1 MSATIE
7 VLPPPLPQAG
17 RDRRRFPRLRLADPI
32 RTVIGRGTGTLVDLS
47 ANGARIRHDSPV
59 ALGARVRVTFDWKG
73 ERFEAT
79 AEVLASRVAALG
91 GSTRFE
97 SRLRFLDV
105 PERSQEILARTMT
118 DVLDDDLRK
127 WVANLHGWHE
137 VEDRQSCVS
146 PGETDRQDRQ
156 DCLSSTYI
164 RCRYVNGRW
173 QQTHTRDPLPPF
185 DGFTVPA
192 ETDPSEI
199 RTLCRTFENSDEEG
213 RCLVRLITGAVV
225 KQ

>member
-7 VLPPPLPQAG
+7 VLPPPLAVPG
-17 RDRRRFPRLRLADPI
+17 RDRRRFPRLRLAEPI

-47 ANGARIRHDSPV
+47 ANGARIRHDAPV
-59 ALGARVRVTFDWKG
+59 PLGARVRVTFDWKG

-91 GSTRFE
+91 DATRFE
-97 SRLRFLDV
+97 SRLRFLAV

-127 WVANLHGWHE
+127 WVANLRGWHE
-137 VEDRQSCVS
+137 VEDRQSCLS
-146 PGETDRQDRQ
+146 GDDDRQ
-156 DCLSSTYI
+156 DCPSSTMTFI
-164 RCRYVNGRW
+164 RCRYVDGRW
-173 QQTHTRDPLPPF
+173 QQTHTRDPLPPY

-192 ETDPSEI
+192 ETNPSEI
-199 RTLCRTFENSDEEG
+199 RTLCRTFEKSDEEG
-213 RCLVRLITGAVV
+213 RSLVRLITGAVV

>member
-7 VLPPPLPQAG
+7 VLPPPLAPPG
-17 RDRRRFPRLRLADPI
+17 RDRRRFPRLRLAEPV
-32 RTVIGRGTGTLVDLS
+32 RTVIGRGVGTLVDLS
-47 ANGARIRHDSPV
+47 ANGARVRHDAPV

-79 AEVLASRVAALG
+79 AEVLASRVASLG
-91 GSTRFE
+91 GATRFE
-97 SRLRFLDV
+97 SRLRFLAV

-127 WVANLHGWHE
+127 WVANLHGWN
-137 VEDRQSCVS
+137 EDDGSENAT
-146 PGETDRQDRQ
+146 PAGG
-156 DCLSSTYI
+156 TYI
-164 RCRYVNGRW
+164 RCRYADGRW
-173 QQTHTRDPLPPF
+173 QQTHTRDPLPPY

-199 RTLCRTFENSDEEG
+199 RTLCRTFEKSDEEG
-213 RCLVRLITGAVV
+213 RSLVRLITGAVAR
-225 KQ
+225 QS

>member
-7 VLPPPLPQAG
+7 VLPPPITLPG
-17 RDRRRFPRLRLADPI
+17 SDRRRFPRLRLTEPV
-32 RTVIGRGTGTLVDLS
+32 RTVIGRGVGTLVDVS

-79 AEVLASRVAALG
+79 AEVLASRVASLG
-91 GSTRFE
+91 DGTRFE
-97 SRLRFLDV
+97 SRLRFLAM

-127 WVANLHGWHE
+127 WVANLRGWDHDDQQTGD
-137 VEDRQSCVS
+137 VHHQ
-146 PGETDRQDRQ
+146 G
-156 DCLSSTYI
+156 TYI
-164 RCRYVNGRW
+164 RCRYVNGQW
-173 QQTHTRDPLPPF
+173 QQTHTRDPLPPG

-192 ETDPSEI
+192 DTDPSEI
-199 RTLCRTFENSDEEG
+199 RTLRRTFENSDEEG
-213 RCLVRLITGAVV
+213 RSLIRLITGAVA

>member
-7 VLPPPLPQAG
+7 VLPPPLTLPG
-17 RDRRRFPRLRLADPI
+17 SDRRRFPRLRLTEPV
-32 RTVIGRGTGTLVDLS
+32 RTVIGRGVGTLVDIS
-47 ANGARIRHDSPV
+47 ANGARIRHETPV

-79 AEVLASRVAALG
+79 AEVLASRVASLG
-91 GSTRFE
+91 DATRFE
-97 SRLRFLDV
+97 SRLRFLAV

-127 WVANLHGWHE
+127 WVANLRGWNDDDQHAGDSHHE
-137 VEDRQSCVS
+137 
-146 PGETDRQDRQ
+146 GG
-156 DCLSSTYI
+156 YI
-164 RCRYVNGRW
+164 RCRYVGGRW
-173 QQTHTRDPLPPF
+173 EQTPTRDPLPPA

-192 ETDPSEI
+192 ETEPSEI
-199 RTLCRTFENSDEEG
+199 RTLCRTFEKSDEEG
-213 RCLVRLITGAVV
+213 RSLIRLITGAVV

>member
-1 MSATIE
+1 MLHETEPLMSATIE
-7 VLPPPLPQAG
+7 VLPSPAVLA
-17 RDRRRFPRLRLADPI
+17 DSNRRRFPRLRLTEPV
-32 RTVIGRGTGTLVDLS
+32 RTVIGRGTGTLVDIS
-47 ANGARIRHDSPV
+47 ANGARIRHDTPV

-73 ERFEAT
+73 DRFEAT

-91 GSTRFE
+91 GATCFE
-97 SRLRFLDV
+97 SRLRFLAV

-127 WVANLHGWHE
+127 WVDNLHGWR
-137 VEDRQSCVS
+137 EDDH
-146 PGETDRQDRQ
+146 GEPRDAEREDAF
-156 DCLSSTYI
+156 I

-199 RTLCRTFENSDEEG
+199 RTLCRTFEKSDEEG
-213 RCLVRLITGAVV
+213 RSLVRLITRAVV
-225 KQ
+225 QQ

>member
-7 VLPPPLPQAG
+7 VLPPPAVLPG
-17 RDRRRFPRLRLADPI
+17 SDRRRFPRLRLNEPI
-32 RTVIGRGTGTLVDLS
+32 RTVIGRGVGTLVDLS
-47 ANGARIRHDSPV
+47 ANGARIRHEAPV

-79 AEVLASRVAALG
+79 AEVLASRVASLG
-91 GSTRFE
+91 DATRFE
-97 SRLRFLDV
+97 SRLRFLSV

-118 DVLDDDLRK
+118 DALDDDLRK

-137 VEDRQSCVS
+137 AAGQDDDETR
-146 PGETDRQDRQ
+146 GEG
-156 DCLSSTYI
+156 TYI
-164 RCRYVNGRW
+164 RCRYVRGRW
-173 QQTHTRDPLPPF
+173 QQINTRDPLPPP

-192 ETDPSEI
+192 ETDPAEI
-199 RTLCRTFENSDEEG
+199 RTLCRTFEKSDEDG
-213 RCLVRLITGAVV
+213 RSLVRLITGAVV